1 MSYLSFDEKLRLH
14 REWPNK
20 ADVLGYPNVSQTQL
34 SIARWAMG
42 CTIGNHRFVYIPSED
57 ELWRDDVL
65 KLVHGWRR
73 MEAKAAKQAQPEQV
87 QGDLL

>member
-1 MSYLSFDEKLRLH
+1 MSYLTTDEKLRLQ

-20 ADVLGYPNVSQTQL
+20 ADVLGYPKVSQSQL

-42 CTIGNHRFVYIPSED
+42 CTVGNHQFTYIPDSD

-65 KLVHGWRR
+65 KLVRGWRR
-73 MEAKAAKQAQPEQV
+73 MEAKAVELPPQV